1 MDAYSDL
8 HDLKNLGRTTVQWLN
23 AIGVHSRADL
33 ETKGV
38 VTAYQAMRARGFR
51 ATRVALYSLHGA
63 LTDTPWR
70 ALSEETKR
78 TLIVEASEDL
88 DHEIYGHAVN

>member
-1 MDAYSDL
+1 MDASTDL
-8 HDLKNLGRTTVQWLN
+8 HDLKNLGRTTVQWLK

-33 ETKGV
+33 ESKGV

-70 ALSEETKR
+70 ALSDETKR
-78 TLIVEASEDL
+78 TLVVEAGEDL
-88 DHEIYGHAVN
+88 DDEIYRHAVS